1 MKTLSTI
8 SSLTDS
14 LSESKLSNISGGRQ
28 FWNIYAIGEGIKYA
42 SRRRGA
48 SYMN

>member
-1 MKTLSTI
+1 MKTFNLISNLT
-8 SSLTDS
+8 SSL
-14 LSESKLSNISGGRQ
+14 SKTTLSNISGGRQ